1 MPSTILALVMVLSA
15 IFAPLTALSAS
26 LVVETAASA
35 SWVVLTAVLAI
46 MAVVTEPPATDSAT
60 LARKAKAVVTI
71 CWRGDISGSTALVP
85 SSTVTPRNRL
95 LPAKASATVVMPAA
109 LASPLTAEP
118 APMRT
123 LNSPPEMVTDC
134 CSEKSRLAAAAAV
147 ASFQIRKVTVRVA
160 VIPLP
165 EASTTLPL

>member
-1 MPSTILALVMVLSA
+1 MSNVLIGIIGVILFIGLALA
-15 IFAPLTALSAS
+15 GALF
-26 LVVETAASA
+26 LGPRFQAA
-35 SWVVLTAVLAI
+35 
-46 MAVVTEPPATDSAT
+46 
-60 LARKAKAVVTI
+60 TI
-71 CWRGDISGSTALVP
+71 
-85 SSTVTPRNRL
+85 SS
-95 LPAKASATVVMPAA
+95 KASATVVMPAA

-118 APMRT
+118 APMST